1 MTGKKRMLVA
11 EDDVLIHQMYT
22 DIFEDEFEIIHAYDG
37 AETLL
42 LAGEQKPDIIIL
54 DITMPILD
62 GRAVCKMI
70 KGNPGTENIK
80 IVMVTGKDKQSD
92 RLLGFELGADDYV
105 EKPVSLEYLARV
117 VSKLTR

>member
-22 DIFEDEFEIIHAYDG
+22 DTFEDEFEIIHAYDG

-62 GRAVCKMI
+62 GRAVCRKI

-92 RLLGFELGADDYV
+92 RLLGFDLGADDYV
-105 EKPVSLEYLARV
+105 EKPISLEYLARV
-117 VSKLTR
+117 VSKLLR